1 MGLAGLKVGL
11 GESVSEW
18 RVILL
23 YTTVE
28 STNTVHCG
36 YTIFVRTN
44 FSLINQPQLSVIF

>member
-28 STNTVHCG
+28 SILYTVG
-36 YTIFVRTN
+36 TLY
-44 FSLINQPQLSVIF
+44 L